1 MARRPAP
8 RVHCEQLMDSLLLLI
23 FALRLICAVSN
34 EYVLLSLPCTFLFS
48 DGLGFEFFF
57 FFFGDH

>member
-8 RVHCEQLMDSLLLLI
+8 RVLCEQLILI

-34 EYVLLSLPCTFLFS
+34 EYVLLLLPCTFPFS

-57 FFFGDH
+57 FFCDH